1 MENMDE
7 DTDPAPMPKLSALER
22 NAYEAVV
29 GGDGDDCKSS
39 SDIAR
44 DVGAPVTVVRATL
57 GALVD
62 LGLLCDFYDAPDRA
76 TPAAADSS
84 LAGVISALAPVT
96 WPGRRP
102 GSRSARSSRRGAA
115 GPGPPAKRPR
125 DAAPDPPLT
134 AALESPPAPR
144 VTRATAKEAAAEAA
158 QLADEARGNAAPA
171 ATGAM
176 DEDDP
181 PAAPDAMD
189 EEAPAAPQ
197 DDAALESEDDDEE
210 AAVAPD
216 GRKKPSAPDGGWA
229 KHRRDLGN
237 ELAASRPAVPGGY
250 DAAPSFGLPPG
261 GDDATQWTPTP
272 LLRVVRVVRS
282 ATVEAAAVAAAA
294 AAFIPL
300 VRTKARR
307 YKVDVPE
314 ELTQEKGD
322 ARRGKGGAL
331 WQVWMTC
338 VAAAAL
344 AQPRLG
350 SGGICLPDWF
360 AGTVRLKPVDV
371 LGLIC
376 ADGSFYVTVSG
387 VFGMASRLMIEA
399 VLSVHSIQLLV
410 ALKNAIGTGSVHILA
425 CRHLGYYVKVVYKAS
440 DSTML
445 RFLATHWH
453 LGGVKARQ
461 LQLANLALREAKLC
475 LGRGYGIAWH
485 EGTQLQYDARNVL
498 FEVLKRLSA
507 DAVKSTSANAAWYG
521 GLFAAMT
528 ADQFVAMVTFFFE
541 GDGGSYISDGKFC
554 IGFFQSDQGFLVALA
569 TLVSRRLVA
578 AAGDFHV
585 TETPAKVVG
594 PTVHKRTRKA
604 YRCEVYSAPACVAFA
619 RELYGVYEDRGA
631 AHFPKARK
639 LKLTIDHGKPSA
651 AAVAACKL
659 IKD

>member
-44 DVGAPVTVVRATL
+44 DVGAP
-57 GALVD
+57 
-62 LGLLCDFYDAPDRA
+62 
-76 TPAAADSS
+76 
-84 LAGVISALAPVT
+84 
-96 WPGRRP
+96 
-102 GSRSARSSRRGAA
+102 SRSSARRWARSSTSACCP
-115 GPGPPAKRPR
+115 PGGDR

-158 QLADEARGNAAPA
+158 QLADEASATRRPA

-498 FEVLKRLSA
+498 FAVLKRLKSA
-507 DAVKSTSANAAWYG
+507 DAVKSTSANVAWYG

-554 IGFFQSDQGFLVALA
+554 IGFFQSDQGFLVALRDA
-569 TLVSRRLVA
+569 LVSRRLVA

-604 YRCEVYSAPACVAFA
+604 YRCEVYSAPACVALA
-619 RELYGVYEDRGA
+619 RALYGVYEDRGA

-639 LKLTIDHGKPSA
+639 LKLMIDHGKPSA
-651 AAVAACKL
+651 AAVAAYKL